1 VRPLTRCPPAA
12 LYGHVEA
19 LGALL
24 DLGAH
29 VNAADKTGR
38 TALHCAALHGH
49 SEVARL
55 LLASGAEV
63 DARTKGN
70 ITPLALAAQG
80 CHVEVAHVLLEGGAN
95 AFLAVASPP
104 LLSACRQGDTDT
116 CRLLL
121 SKGLPAEA
129 GYPPAGRTPLH
140 EASAGECARLLLAA
154 GASATACDSNG
165 RTPLHGRSSGDT
177 SAIALH
183 AAEVV
188 AVLVESGA
196 DVHAADAEGN
206 TPLHS
211 AGTLSSSA
219 NQSCLAAVE
228 ALLRAGADSN
238 AANKR
243 GRTPLHLVLDAEAFE
258 YGRHNFMAADTLL
271 RVAKAL
277 VHAGASLEAKDS
289 SGLRPM
295 HSTRQA
301 DLLRANAALVTRR
314 GGGALSS
321 SGSAGDL
328 ASTVA
333 TATASAPADGWTPLH
348 AAAALGDSDEVT
360 RLVTQY
366 VSGSAVDSVA
376 GSLADAAARVARA
389 LSAPDVFGT
398 AAAGE
403 SALRCAAQA
412 GHLAC
417 VTALLRAPGAGAALR
432 DDVDGGGVTPL
443 HAAAAAGHR
452 DVCAT
457 LLAAGCDVNAMDA
470 LKRTPLLMACCF
482 GHFALARELVTQHN
496 ALVNV
501 NYGHG
506 ATLLYGVASAAA
518 SVSAAVDAVE
528 GDDDVSLCSL
538 LLAKGANHL
547 TATYTGPPSH
557 GRGALAAAAKS
568 GRLALAR
575 LLIER
580 GADVKDIDWSG
591 AVPLDGCASPDM
603 RRLLRSFDADV
614 QRVLEQRAASEAA
627 AAAAAA
633 AEQQRQRLAAQQAE
647 IERHMQEEAA
657 AKAAVA
663 AAAAAAAAAD
673 TQRRKVDEEQR
684 RSRLEAEAKRRAEKA
699 EEEAMRAAA
708 EEMAWRERSAVAV
721 AAEEARRAAEAEEAA
736 ILAAMSCPACVARMR
751 RDQVQRRQE
760 RHRGGGGFVGLLK
773 TLATV
778 AVGAAAG
785 AAAAVY
791 VVEVG
796 DAVRR
801 VGDAR
806 GLKPVR
812 LGAKAEAQKATVGQ
826 ANVRAA

>member
-1 VRPLTRCPPAA
+1 M
-12 LYGHVEA
+12 EA

-29 VNAADKTGR
+29 VNATDKTGR
-38 TALHCAALHGH
+38 TPLHCASLHGH

-95 AFLAVASPP
+95 AFLAVAAPP

-154 GASATACDSNG
+154 GASVAACDSSG

-183 AAEVV
+183 AADVV

-196 DVHAADAEGN
+196 DPHAADAEGN

-211 AGTLSSSA
+211 AGTLPSSA
-219 NQSCLAAVE
+219 TQSCLAAVE
-228 ALLRAGADSN
+228 ALLRAGADPN

-314 GGGALSS
+314 GGALST

-328 ASTVA
+328 ASTAAAA
-333 TATASAPADGWTPLH
+333 TTGAPADGWTPLH
-348 AAAALGDSDEVT
+348 AAAALGDSEEVT
-360 RLVTQY
+360 RLVAQY
-366 VSGSAVDSVA
+366 VSGSTGDSAA
-376 GSLADAAARVARA
+376 GSLAEAAARVART
-389 LSAPDVFGT
+389 LSAPDIFGT

-457 LLAAGCDVNAMDA
+457 LLAAGADVNAMDA
-470 LKRTPLLMACCF
+470 LKRTPLLMACCS
-482 GHFALARELVTQHN
+482 GHFALARELVTQHS

-557 GRGALAAAAKS
+557 GRGAMAAAAKS

-614 QRVLEQRAASEAA
+614 QRVLEQRAAAEAA

-684 RSRLEAEAKRRAEKA
+684 RARLEAEAKRRAEKA
-699 EEEAMRAAA
+699 AEEAMRAAA
-708 EEMAWRERSAVAV
+708 EETAWRERSAVAV
-721 AAEEARRAAEAEEAA
+721 AEEEARRAAEAEEAA

-751 RDQVQRRQE
+751 RDQVQRKQE
-760 RHRGGGGFVGLLK
+760 RHRGGGGGGFVGMLK
-773 TLATV
+773 TLATL
-778 AVGAAAG
+778 AVGATLG

-791 VVEVG
+791 VMEVG
-796 DAVRR
+796 DAVKRL
-801 VGDAR
+801 GDAR

-812 LGAKAEAQKATVGQ
+812 LGAKAEAQKPAP
-826 ANVRAA
+826 AASARTA